1 MPRVVMAVDLLQRI
15 GLNKYEA
22 EAYFALLADGPLTG
36 YELGKRSNVP
46 LSKSYETLERLTRR
60 GLALVQPGDPPR
72 YTAERPDALLART
85 RAGQE
90 SLLAALSVALGEIE
104 RADPAD
110 DFWVVRGRQNVLA
123 QASTLV
129 ADTDQAVTIGL
140 SDPDAALSMAL
151 DGASARGCQV
161 AVRRVDDRL
170 DDRDHGRMSPDLIVL
185 LADDSRAL
193 VGTLTPAAHCQ
204 AVVSAN
210 PALVA
215 TVRAALGERGRRPLA
230 APARSPEPVGAPTS
244 RGTDWLEW
252 EARKHRRL
260 WRSEQGRRPA

>member
-1 MPRVVMAVDLLQRI
+1 MAVDLLQRI

-72 YTAERPDALLART
+72 YSAERSDALLART
-85 RAGQE
+85 RADQE
-90 SLLAALSVALGEIE
+90 SVLAALTVALGEIE

-110 DFWVVRGRQNVLA
+110 EFWVVRGRQNVLSRA
-123 QASTLV
+123 CTLV
-129 ADTDQAVTIGL
+129 AEADHTVTIGL
-140 SDPDAALSMAL
+140 SDPDAALSAAL
-151 DGASARGCQV
+151 DGASARGCRV
-161 AVRRVDDRL
+161 AVRRVDDQRA
-170 DDRDHGRMSPDLIVL
+170 DRDHRRASPDLIVL

-215 TVRAALGERGRRPLA
+215 TVRAALGDGDRRSLA
-230 APARSPEPVGAPTS
+230 ASARSPEPVGARPGQ
-244 RGTDWLEW
+244 GTDWLDW
-252 EARKHRRL
+252 EARKHQRL
-260 WRSEQGRRPA
+260 WRSRQGGQVA